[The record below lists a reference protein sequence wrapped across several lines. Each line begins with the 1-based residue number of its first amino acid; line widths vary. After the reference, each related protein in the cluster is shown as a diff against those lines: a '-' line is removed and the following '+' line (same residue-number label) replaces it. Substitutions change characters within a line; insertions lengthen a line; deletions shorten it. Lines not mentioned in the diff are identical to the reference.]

1 MGFAEA
7 GVFPGCRFPCMQSEA
22 FWVTIIGFYLMS
34 MWYKRGEAQKR
45 FSFFVSAATFA
56 GAFGGLLATAI
67 GHMNGVRG
75 YHAWR

>member
-1 MGFAEA
+1 
-7 GVFPGCRFPCMQSEA
+7 
-22 FWVTIIGFYLMS
+22 MS
-34 MWYKRGEAQKR
+34 MWYKRAEAQKR

-67 GHMNGVRG
+67 GHMDGVRG